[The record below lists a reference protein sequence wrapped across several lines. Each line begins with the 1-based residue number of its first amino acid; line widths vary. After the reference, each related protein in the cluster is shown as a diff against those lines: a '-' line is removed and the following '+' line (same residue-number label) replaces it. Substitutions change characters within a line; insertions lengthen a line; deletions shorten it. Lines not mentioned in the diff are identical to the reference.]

1 MNTQQY
7 TCLEIFARAREKG
20 GKIKVVSA
28 QRNSMEK
35 EAETAYYTWLKFP
48 VEPDTE
54 YEIERGTCDVTLCYL
69 SGNEQI
75 LETGVEY
82 LEQERQS
89 GRFLPV
95 EEGIHYDSPIRE
107 TYHFTPWKNWMND
120 PNGLCWFQG
129 YYHMFYQFNPHRQ
142 KWSNMYWGHAVS
154 KDLVHWVHLPVA
166 LAPQDEILKNPEEL
180 VGGAFSGCA
189 VVEGD
194 EVIFYFTRHIG
205 PHNDCEE
212 TLQQQWMMRSK
223 DMIHFTEEKC
233 IIGKRPEDA
242 SFDFRDPKVLEI
254 GGHWYMVLASA
265 IKGKG
270 TILLYESKDM
280 EHWKYLH
287 PLLVEESSGIRCFE
301 CPDFMELDGK
311 YLAIGA
317 WMHHHDECGRLQM
330 SRYYI
335 GDFREQRLQVENS
348 GWFDFGG
355 NCYAMQSFEHG
366 ERRISIGWV
375 SDFYEEHIERE
386 NGAYGSMTLPRQ
398 LHIRNNKLY
407 MKPVEEIEILKG
419 KEIYLGKGECLQL
432 HRIEGNAY
440 RAKIHFSED
449 TEFAILLGKDGE
461 KEISLLNDGQGL
473 RIETKG
479 VRSQGIC
486 FLADVEKAASLE
498 IYVDRRVVEVYVND
512 GEAVGTK
519 LFYNSSTEGCFVL
532 RTEKPENISKAEIC
546 LMKGIWGRKGKEM

>member
-1 MNTQQY
+1 
-7 TCLEIFARAREKG
+7 
-20 GKIKVVSA
+20 
-28 QRNSMEK
+28 
-35 EAETAYYTWLKFP
+35 
-48 VEPDTE
+48 
-54 YEIERGTCDVTLCYL
+54 
-69 SGNEQI
+69 
-75 LETGVEY
+75 
-82 LEQERQS
+82 
-89 GRFLPV
+89 
-95 EEGIHYDSPIRE
+95 
-107 TYHFTPWKNWMND
+107 
-120 PNGLCWFQG
+120 
-129 YYHMFYQFNPHRQ
+129 
-142 KWSNMYWGHAVS
+142 
-154 KDLVHWVHLPVA
+154 
-166 LAPQDEILKNPEEL
+166 
-180 VGGAFSGCA
+180 
-189 VVEGD
+189 
-194 EVIFYFTRHIG
+194 
-205 PHNDCEE
+205 
-212 TLQQQWMMRSK
+212 
-223 DMIHFTEEKC
+223 
-233 IIGKRPEDA
+233 
-242 SFDFRDPKVLEI
+242 
-254 GGHWYMVLASA
+254 MVLASA

-270 TILLYESKDM
+270 AILLYESKDM

-366 ERRISIGWV
+366 GRRINIGWV

-419 KEIYLGKGECLQL
+419 KEIYFGEGECLQL

-449 TEFAILLGKDGE
+449 TEFAILVGKDGE

-486 FLADVEKAASLE
+486 FLADVEKAVSLE

-532 RTEKPENISKAEIC
+532 RTGRPENISKAEVC
-546 LMKGIWGRKGKEM
+546 LMKGIWGRKGKKM